1 MVFLHWAGNG
11 PYIHDSAS
19 HFNCS
24 YGVIDESITKVI
36 NALNDKNGDTE
47 SFATRH
53 ITLPEGQDA
62 LDTAEWIHWYSGFVK
77 WAWGAIGKK
86 VFVHYSYILD

>member
-1 MVFLHWAGNG
+1 MVFLHWAGNA

-36 NALNDKNGDTE
+36 DALNANHGDTN

-53 ITLPEGQDA
+53 ITLPEGEEA
-62 LDTAEWIHWYSGFVK
+62 LDTAEWIHWYSGFVN
-77 WAWGAIGKK
+77 WAWGAIGKS
-86 VFVHYSYILD
+86 VFSFY